1 MAHFLPTLS
10 LAFLIS
16 SAASVVI
23 PEPGG
28 SGGIIVAVTP
38 TTCYLQTNPTNS
50 PAWNIPTY
58 CSCGAAGAYPTINPT
73 ATPTQ
78 LQPSAVPRN
87 QSASTGNQF
96 CEYVESEIAILTPIM
111 PTPFTCSLESAETG
125 FTVPNWWCGC
135 TAGTSTSTYSTKFG
149 SPLATGTGVPAACDF
164 MQDELP
170 AGTISPTA
178 AHCVVASALPG
189 RTFYDELA
197 WCACGDNA
205 LHPLK
210 PATSAPC
217 DYTNVPLSTITPSP
231 IASTSCQL
239 SSVGNSFA
247 SYCECD
253 GAGTTARYATS
264 TTGNDPCVFSTVP
277 TATATFGSLVGSVA
291 GSPTCSNPGGCYACD
306 YDGLTIVSSCAPLT
320 VNANAN

>member
-10 LAFLIS
+10 LALLIS

-28 SGGIIVAVTP
+28 NGGILVAATP
-38 TTCYLQTNPTNS
+38 TACSLQTNPTNS

-58 CSCGAAGAYPTINPT
+58 CNCGAAGAYPTVTPT
-73 ATPTQ
+73 AIPG
-78 LQPSAVPRN
+78 N

-96 CEYVESEIAILTPIM
+96 CEYVESEIAILTPIT
-111 PTPFTCSLESAETG
+111 PTPFTCSLVSAATG

-149 SPLATGTGVPAACDF
+149 LLPTGTGVPPACDF

-178 AHCVVASALPG
+178 AHCAVASAMPG
-189 RTFYDELA
+189 GTFYDELA

-205 LHPLK
+205 PHPLI

-217 DYTNVPLSTITPSP
+217 DYTTVPSSTITPSP

-239 SSVGNSFA
+239 SSVANSFA

-253 GAGTTARYATS
+253 GAGTTARYMTS
-264 TTGNDPCVFSTVP
+264 TTGNAPCVFSTVP
-277 TATATFGSLVGSVA
+277 TATATFPSLVGNGA
-291 GSPTCSNPGGCYACD
+291 GSPVCMNPAGCYACD

-320 VNANAN
+320 GANAQC